1 MCGTIIAPI
10 SRRKRVAKKKTKIN
24 SAGYEQPVNEKSQYQ
39 SYNSDNLDIE
49 DNSYISEIKRYR
61 HNTKYTQ
68 IIADDIIS
76 QRGAQS
82 GALDVE
88 GKDGE
93 RAQKHANMM
102 YETFRN
108 IKSDVPKI
116 AASTGYSE
124 QEIQRVKNHL
134 FFNEYELA
142 DGKHKFYPD
151 FYQAQSWDRL
161 RKGEPI
167 EIDFIMIEHELI
179 EESLMRNGINYDDAH
194 NTANE
199 TANYQQAIKEIKY
212 GQVKKKGN

>member
-10 SRRKRVAKKKTKIN
+10 SGRKRVAKKKTKIN

-39 SYNSDNLDIE
+39 SYNNDSLDIE
-49 DNSYISEIKRYR
+49 DNSYVSEIKRYR
-61 HNTKYTQ
+61 QNTKYTQ

>member
-179 EESLMRNGINYDDAH
+179 EETLMRNGINYDDAH

-199 TANYQQAIKEIKY
+199 TANYQQALEDLKY
-212 GQVKKKGN
+212 GQVKKKRN

>member
-1 MCGTIIAPI
+1 M
-10 SRRKRVAKKKTKIN
+10 AKKKTKIN

-39 SYNSDNLDIE
+39 SYNNDSLDIE
-49 DNSYISEIKRYR
+49 DNSYVSEIKRYR
-61 HNTKYTQ
+61 QNTKYTQ

>member
-1 MCGTIIAPI
+1 M
-10 SRRKRVAKKKTKIN
+10 AKKKTKIN

>member
-1 MCGTIIAPI
+1 
-10 SRRKRVAKKKTKIN
+10 
-24 SAGYEQPVNEKSQYQ
+24 
-39 SYNSDNLDIE
+39 
-49 DNSYISEIKRYR
+49 
-61 HNTKYTQ
+61 
-68 IIADDIIS
+68 
-76 QRGAQS
+76 
-82 GALDVE
+82 
-88 GKDGE
+88 
-93 RAQKHANMM
+93 M

-167 EIDFIMIEHELI
+167 KIDFIMIEHELI

-199 TANYQQAIKEIKY
+199 TANYQQALEDLKY
-212 GQVKKKGN
+212 GQVKKKRN